1 MMTHRE
7 AIALL
12 RAAGFE
18 QVRSGKHRTYRH
30 PDGRTARLPQR
41 NGLPTLSK
49 GVATAIRK
57 AVEVPDGG

>member
-7 AIALL
+7 ALSLL
-12 RAAGFE
+12 RAAGFVE
-18 QVRSGKHRTYRH
+18 VRSGKHRTYQH
-30 PDGRTARLPQR
+30 PDGRQARLPQR

-57 AVEVPDGG
+57 ACEVDNGG